1 MATVYAIVNQKGGV
15 GKTTTAI
22 NVAAYTALAGARTLL
37 IDLDPQGNATS
48 GFGINR
54 KSLEHST
61 YDVLVEGHPLLE
73 SLVETPIAGL
83 SVLPATID
91 LAGAELELMPKIG
104 RDNYLREAI
113 EPAVGHF
120 DLIFIDAPPSL
131 GILTINA
138 LVAAEGLIIPLQAEF
153 YALEGI
159 SQLLRTIELVRQR
172 LNPKLEITKVILTMV
187 DSRTRLSQQ
196 VADEVRQFLGDKVSA
211 TEVPRNVRLSEAPSH
226 GLPIALYDPRS
237 RGAIAYKKIAEE
249 IYGQTRTR
257 SRSRHA
263 AS

>member
-1 MATVYAIVNQKGGV
+1 MTTVYAIVNQKGGV

-22 NVAAYTALAGARTLL
+22 NIAAYTALAGARTLL

-48 GFGINR
+48 GLGINR
-54 KSLEHST
+54 KSLEYST
-61 YDVLVEGHPLLE
+61 YEVLVEGHPLLE
-73 SLVETPIAGL
+73 SLVETPITGL
-83 SVLPATID
+83 SLLPATID

-104 RDNYLREAI
+104 RDSYLREAI
-113 EPAVGHF
+113 EPATDHF

-131 GILTINA
+131 GILTVNA

-172 LNPKLEITKVILTMV
+172 LNPKLEIAKVILTMV

-211 TEVPRNVRLSEAPSH
+211 IEVPRNVRLSEAPSH

-237 RGAIAYKKIAEE
+237 RGALAYKKIAEE

-257 SRSRHA
+257 SRPRHA
-263 AS
+263 TS